1 MSYLVGLVGLGLGA
15 DAIVG
20 KELVQS
26 ILGNRW
32 QEARERNLVNGL
44 MKTLVREHRQTTTNT
59 NQLTIM
65 CKGIVSV
72 RVRTFHR

>member
-1 MSYLVGLVGLGLGA
+1 MSCLIGLVGFGLGA
-15 DAIVG
+15 NAVVS
-20 KELVQS
+20 KELVQG

-59 NQLTIM
+59 DQLTIIYRD
-65 CKGIVSV
+65 IVSV
-72 RVRTFHR
+72 